1 VIIMKVATQ
10 AEALFVSS
18 LQPSDQPTLD
28 EIVAAIGHS
37 LKTRGVSGC
46 AEVLAAEYGEHPE
59 EAAHRMRWALSLM
72 GASSMAIA
80 S

>member
-1 VIIMKVATQ
+1 MNLATQ

-28 EIVAAIGHS
+28 EIVAAIGLS

-46 AEVLAAEYGEHPE
+46 ADVLAAEYGEHPD

-72 GASSMAIA
+72 AGCSMAIA